1 MYKDYIAFGDITLQG
16 CYRDLMDSEMESTIK
31 DLESLEGLGFRILRQ

>member
-16 CYRDLMDSEMESTIK
+16 CYRDVLMDSEMESTIK
-31 DLESLEGLGFRILRQ
+31 DLESLEGLGLRI